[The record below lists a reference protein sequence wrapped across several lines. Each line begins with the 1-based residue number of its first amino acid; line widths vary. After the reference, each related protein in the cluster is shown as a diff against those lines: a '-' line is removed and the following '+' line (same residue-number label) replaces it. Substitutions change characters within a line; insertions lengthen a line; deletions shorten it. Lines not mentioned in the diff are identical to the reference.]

1 MWKLVGIW
9 VWRVVC
15 TVWAAWLT
23 FKQFLGLPGDWDD
36 AQQWQRLLQR
46 WGVWDTVID
55 PRPWVFFIALAL
67 SLWAWDVP
75 RRVKIRIVSR
85 WHYSTSPI
93 EDGSLIGSL
102 ASHPAPQS
110 AGRSQETK
118 PRWYEC
124 CEFLWRIDPGF
135 VDGYDEYQVD
145 DLWSGAVS
153 NLIAGPHCQH
163 CKRDVA
169 QTQCVG
175 CPGCSKEFTNDGI
188 MLLQIRDEYMDK
200 VKSEGWV
207 ST

>member
-36 AQQWQRLLQR
+36 AQQWQYLLQR

-75 RRVKIRIVSR
+75 RRVKIRS
-85 WHYSTSPI
+85 
-93 EDGSLIGSL
+93 
-102 ASHPAPQS
+102 
-110 AGRSQETK
+110 
-118 PRWYEC
+118 
-124 CEFLWRIDPGF
+124 
-135 VDGYDEYQVD
+135 
-145 DLWSGAVS
+145 
-153 NLIAGPHCQH
+153 
-163 CKRDVA
+163 
-169 QTQCVG
+169 
-175 CPGCSKEFTNDGI
+175 
-188 MLLQIRDEYMDK
+188 
-200 VKSEGWV
+200 WV